1 MSARAARTAAYAACA
16 WSVLFLVPHV
26 YWAAGGTGGLPD
38 GDALEGLVA
47 AINYAAIALSVAA
60 AALALSL
67 LPQRPPA
74 PRRLL
79 LAGAWSASLLLGVRG
94 AGGLLQGLIDPLG
107 GSDEGSE
114 RFVIAFEGL
123 FLLGGDPVRCRRRAV
138 SSGERFGARPTRQAS
153 AGCIAAG
160 ITPARYPRRQ

>member
-1 MSARAARTAAYAACA
+1 MSARSARTAAYAACA

-94 AGGLLQGLIDPLG
+94 AGGLLQGLIDALG
-107 GSDEGSE
+107 GSDDGSE
-114 RFVIAFEGL
+114 TFVIAFEGL
-123 FLLGGDPVRCRRRAV
+123 FLLGGILFGVAAAQYRRA
-138 SSGERFGARPTRQAS
+138 SAS
-153 AGCIAAG
+153 AHDRPGK
-160 ITPARYPRRQ
+160 RQPDV